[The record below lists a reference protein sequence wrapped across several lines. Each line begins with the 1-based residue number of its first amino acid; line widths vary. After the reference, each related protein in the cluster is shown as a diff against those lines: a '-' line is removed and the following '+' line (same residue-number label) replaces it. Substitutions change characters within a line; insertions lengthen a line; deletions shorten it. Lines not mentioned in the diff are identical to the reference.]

1 MIVSKRN
8 AKWTMKSIIE
18 KNKIINESKN
28 VIKLNQNK
36 PIEKNMCAV
45 LAISYTTI
53 QNPKM
58 TNWHSINPG
67 YLIDSIDYQGNAGI
81 RKMDIGITD

>member
-1 MIVSKRN
+1 
-8 AKWTMKSIIE
+8 MKFLLTKHLKIKHDCFETKCKVNNEINYE

-53 QNPKM
+53 QNPKV
-58 TNWHSINPG
+58 TN
-67 YLIDSIDYQGNAGI
+67 
-81 RKMDIGITD
+81 

>member
-1 MIVSKRN
+1 
-8 AKWTMKSIIE
+8 MKSIIE

-36 PIEKNMCAV
+36 PIEKKKNMCAM

-53 QNPKM
+53 QNPKV
-58 TNWHSINPG
+58 TN
-67 YLIDSIDYQGNAGI
+67 
-81 RKMDIGITD
+81 